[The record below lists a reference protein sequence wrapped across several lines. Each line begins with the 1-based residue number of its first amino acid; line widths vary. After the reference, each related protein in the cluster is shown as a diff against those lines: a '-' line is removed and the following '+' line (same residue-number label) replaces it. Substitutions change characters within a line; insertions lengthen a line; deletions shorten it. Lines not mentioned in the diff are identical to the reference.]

1 MILMVSPK
9 TSILWLKG
17 NDVGYPGDDD
27 QRRPPHASNNL
38 SVCKDIYAS
47 VVVSSILL
55 QAALAASTIRQ
66 QDHRLQD
73 KTKTPKPVF
82 GP

>member
-1 MILMVSPK
+1 MVFPK
-9 TSILWLKG
+9 TSIIWLKG

-38 SVCKDIYAS
+38 SVCSECKDIYAS